1 MWAPWCW
8 PPSCLR
14 TDRQNAG
21 WNVNRIMR
29 RAIEFLGWVTLLLVM
44 GGCGMSRYDFEPN
57 RVYLRSQENIT
68 RAELS
73 PVQQQDI
80 QDILEF
86 WFGTPDEP
94 RIPSLVDVP
103 MDDLLDLDLLHAAA
117 GPVGSEEDGTNFG
130 VYRRNCA
137 VCHGITGDG
146 IGPAG
151 AFLNPYA
158 RDFRRGLFKYTSTL
172 GPMTPPS
179 DRDLRLLLERG
190 MPGTSMPSY
199 RLLADRDLDA
209 LVQYV
214 KYLAI
219 RGSVE
224 RALIVESV
232 DELID
237 AEDRL
242 VDVAF
247 DQDSP
252 ERIAQALAE
261 LTPLI
266 SFVARPWL
274 EAANRVVEV
283 PPRPADWDS
292 SEAIDRGRA
301 LFVGQV
307 ANCATCHGNDG
318 RGDVETVD
326 YDDWTK
332 EYFDPQNP
340 RRVREYLALGALKP
354 REIVTRNLR
363 WGIFQG
369 GSEPE
374 DLYQRIYHGIPG
386 TPMPAAPMKDADAP
400 ATDLRLTSD
409 DLWDLV
415 AYVLFLSKS
424 GDAVVDG
431 SGASESLSGE

>member
-1 MWAPWCW
+1 
-8 PPSCLR
+8 
-14 TDRQNAG
+14 
-21 WNVNRIMR
+21 MR
-29 RAIEFLGWVTLLLVM
+29 KATEFGVGLTLLLVA
-44 GGCGMSRYDFEPN
+44 GGCGMSRYEFEPN
-57 RVYLRSQENIT
+57 RVYLRAQENIT
-68 RAELS
+68 RVELS
-73 PVQQQDI
+73 PVQRQDI
-80 QDILEF
+80 QDILAF

-94 RIPSLVDVP
+94 RFPALADVP
-103 MDDLLDLDLLHAAA
+103 MDEILDLELLQAAA

-172 GPMTPPS
+172 GPMTPPT
-179 DRDLRLLLERG
+179 DQDLRLLLERG

-199 RLLADRDLDA
+199 QLLADRDLDA

-232 DELID
+232 DHLRD
-237 AEDRL
+237 ADDRL
-242 VDVAF
+242 VDVDF
-247 DQDSP
+247 DRDSP
-252 ERIAQALAE
+252 ERIAAALAE

-266 SFVARPWL
+266 SFLARPWL
-274 EAANRVVEV
+274 DAPSRVVEV
-283 PPRPADWDS
+283 PPRPEGWDS
-292 SEAIDRGRA
+292 SEAVARGRE
-301 LFVGQV
+301 LFAGQV
-307 ANCATCHGNDG
+307 ANCATCHGDDG
-318 RGDVETVD
+318 RGDVDTVD

-340 RRVREYLALGALKP
+340 RRVHEYLALGALKP
-354 REIVTRNLR
+354 REMVTRNLQ
-363 WGIFQG
+363 WGIFRG

-374 DLYQRIYHGIPG
+374 DVYQRIFHGIPG
-386 TPMPAAPMKDADAP
+386 TPMPAAPIKDADAP
-400 ATDLRLTSD
+400 ATDLRLTTD

-415 AYVLFLSKS
+415 AYVLFLSSS
-424 GDAVVDG
+424 GDLVANG
-431 SGASESLSGE
+431 SVASSNVSGQ

>member
-1 MWAPWCW
+1 
-8 PPSCLR
+8 
-14 TDRQNAG
+14 
-21 WNVNRIMR
+21 MR
-29 RAIEFLGWVTLLLVM
+29 RSIEVGVGLALLVVS
-44 GGCGMSRYDFEPN
+44 GCGMSRYEFEPN
-57 RVYLRSQENIT
+57 RVYLRTQENIT
-68 RAELS
+68 RVELS
-73 PVQQQDI
+73 PVQRQDI
-80 QDILEF
+80 QDILAF

-94 RIPSLVDVP
+94 RIPLLVDVS
-103 MDDLLDLDLLHAAA
+103 MDELLDMELLLAAA

-172 GPMTPPS
+172 GPMTPPT
-179 DRDLRLLLERG
+179 DQDLRLLLERG

-232 DELID
+232 DQLID

-242 VDVAF
+242 VDVDF
-247 DQDSP
+247 ERDSP
-252 ERIAQALAE
+252 ERIAAALDE
-261 LTPLI
+261 LSPLS
-266 SFVARPWL
+266 SFVARPWQ
-274 EAANRVVEV
+274 EAPGRVVEV

-292 SEAIDRGRA
+292 PDAIARGRE

-307 ANCATCHGNDG
+307 ANCATCHGDDG

-354 REIVTRNLR
+354 REMVTRNLQ
-363 WGIFQG
+363 WGMFQG

-374 DLYQRIYHGIPG
+374 DVYQRIFHGIPG
-386 TPMPAAPMKDADAP
+386 TPMPAAPLKDADAP

-415 AYVLFLSKS
+415 AYVLFLSQS
-424 GDAVVDG
+424 GGAVADG
-431 SGASESLSGE
+431 SEALARLAEP